1 MTASRGSGRALGAG
15 LSCYLI
21 WGFVPLVFQAVNALG
36 VGPWEI
42 LAHRIVW
49 SIPTAALFV
58 WMARQG
64 PQALAVLRDPKTLGW
79 LLVSS
84 LLIACNWVVFIWA
97 VTSGR
102 LLEAA
107 LGYYINP
114 LVSMAAGA
122 LIFRE
127 RIDRIGMV
135 AIALAVAGVAV
146 QALALGQLPWVSL
159 VLALSFGGYG
169 VVRKQ
174 VAADAQTG
182 FLWETLLVGAVAGGY
197 IAWLAGQPGGSHF
210 SDPVAAAWLI
220 ACGPITAIPLVLFS
234 WAARRVPLSV
244 MGFMQFLS
252 PTISFFIGLA
262 QGEPFTPL
270 RALSFAFIW
279 SGAAVFLY
287 GAWRR
292 SRRVAEAQKAIESA
306 AAESRS
312 GADEARR
319 ATGA

>member
-1 MTASRGSGRALGAG
+1 MNPSSASGGDSRLALTAG

-21 WGFVPLVFQAVNALG
+21 WGFVPLVFQAIGALG

-58 WMARQG
+58 WLARQG
-64 PQALAVLRDPKTLGW
+64 PQAMAVLRQPKTLAW
-79 LLVSS
+79 LFLSS

-102 LLEAA
+102 LLESS

-122 LIFRE
+122 LLFRE

-135 AIALAVAGVAV
+135 AIVLALVGVAV
-146 QALALGQLPWVSL
+146 QAAALGQLPWVSL
-159 VLALSFGGYG
+159 VLAFSFGGYG

-182 FLWETLLVGAVAGGY
+182 FLVETLLVGLVAAGY
-197 IAWLAGQPGGSHF
+197 IAWQAGQPGASHF
-210 SDPVAAAWLI
+210 SDPVTAAWLI

-252 PTISFFIGLA
+252 PTISFFIGLS
-262 QGEPFTPL
+262 QGEAFTPL

-279 SGAAVFLY
+279 GGAAVFLY

-292 SRRVAEAQKAIESA
+292 SRSVIVAQKVVEA
-306 AAESRS
+306 AQ
-312 GADEARR
+312 
-319 ATGA
+319 

>member
-1 MTASRGSGRALGAG
+1 MPQPSAPGGEARLALTAGIA
-15 LSCYLI
+15 CYLI

-49 SIPTAALFV
+49 SIPTALLFV
-58 WMARQG
+58 LLAKQGRQVM
-64 PQALAVLRDPKTLGW
+64 AVLKNPRTLAW
-79 LLVSS
+79 LFLSS
-84 LLIACNWVVFIWA
+84 LLIAINWVVFIWA

-102 LLEAA
+102 LLETS

-127 RIDRIGMV
+127 RIDRVGQV
-135 AIALAVAGVAV
+135 AISLALIGVTV
-146 QALALGQLPWVSL
+146 QAVALGQLPWVSL
-159 VLALSFGGYG
+159 VLAFSFGGYG

-182 FLWETLLVGAVAGGY
+182 FLVETLLVGFAAVAY
-197 IAWLAGQPGGSHF
+197 IVWLAGQGGSHF
-210 SDPVAAAWLI
+210 ADPTTAAWLI

-234 WAARRVPLSV
+234 WAARRVPLSL
-244 MGFMQFLS
+244 MGFLQFIA
-252 PTISFFIGLA
+252 PTISFAIGLL
-262 QGEPFTPL
+262 QGEAFTPL

-279 SGAAVFLY
+279 GGAAVFLY
-287 GAWRR
+287 GMWRR
-292 SRRVAEAQKAIESA
+292 SRTLLRARAAVEAVAE
-306 AAESRS
+306 
-312 GADEARR
+312 
-319 ATGA
+319 